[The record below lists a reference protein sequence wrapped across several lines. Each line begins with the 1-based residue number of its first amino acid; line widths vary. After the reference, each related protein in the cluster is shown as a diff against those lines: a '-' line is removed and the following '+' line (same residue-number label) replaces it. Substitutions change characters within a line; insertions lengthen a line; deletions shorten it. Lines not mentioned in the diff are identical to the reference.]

1 MAQGKPKRYSEEHL
15 EMMRN
20 GVVVYPGDES
30 FIANM
35 RSQGTW
41 ADGPTVTWEQFWE
54 VSDQDVVDPRANKLD
69 KRPRLEGDPL
79 RRFRPGED
87 RGVVDLTHA
96 YPGSVRRGVPGPVT
110 PGESD
115 WRRQHDIRMAGA
127 VREGQLRG
135 MENARAIQQA
145 TGTGVYAAPPATLPG
160 APTVGEATAAAQP
173 YRDESAGLGVDT
185 GYVPGM
191 RRSISPQG
199 TRANVD
205 DSFDWRVR
213 GVDPNKPWSG
223 EMSAAERR
231 RDELIALQKIQA
243 RRDQQIAEA
252 KAKQE
257 AMVSGQAAPT
267 ITETITQ
274 VDDDS
279 IPDKRVIKKDYKPD
293 FKRFTPGQDLGM
305 VDPNQAYPGSV
316 RRGVPGPVTPGR
328 QFPSADEGKSILD
341 RISEFGGSLNLPSA
355 KNIWDFGGVVG
366 APSASDIAGGVGD
379 FLTRKTAVADP
390 RSAAGVSM
398 DDIPAQPQLTPKQD
412 PRFALMGQGP
422 GTQMGYPDPS
432 WTGEPPGESTPPLH
446 PAVLARQA
454 EQERIARERAGEFSS
469 AFTPPAPARVE
480 TTPERI
486 NPVPLNE
493 RYPTVEDYIAQRQE
507 NEDARDE
514 GREAEN
520 LSGIP
525 LTLGGLD
532 ASSFGLDATGMLD
545 KAMKG
550 LEAGADVEEVLG
562 DEGSGLLS
570 FEEKHAPNFGV
581 EPEDTR
587 LPPQL
592 RKDETQPDPE
602 KSDVGGQDVQNAP
615 PAVRAELERQWGK
628 WTYNPKARREKFMS
642 QLNAIYKKAAW
653 LDAIAALTGG
663 RSRSAQYIERA
674 VGKLEAITKFDQEER
689 LYNIWR
695 DVYFDKDGNY
705 NAPRSKREAAELA
718 RRLGASPAET
728 KSIYGWA
735 EEGEDLQQWHR
746 IVDGEMQTITTE
758 GKKTRPA
765 LGDSDV
771 KWIIGKP
778 PANWYSGTSAPS
790 TKKSINPD
798 GELVWATEA
807 QIQSGGY
814 LPLPANDPQGA
825 AWERVAKEAEQY
837 LQEVPP
843 NEDAA
848 MATWE
853 MYYSSAKDPVTG
865 HIFGADAAISQ
876 ARLNIER
883 SRRKMG
889 LAGAGGPAPIT
900 EEQKVANANASDQE
914 KVARMTTLKQEGLT
928 QDQVKERMLL
938 EGYDL

>member
-1 MAQGKPKRYSEEHL
+1 MAQGKPKRYSDEHL
-15 EMMRN
+15 KLLEA

-69 KRPRLEGDPL
+69 KRSRLEGDPFGQPL
-79 RRFRPGED
+79 SIEERRM
-87 RGVVDLTHA
+87 VDPTWA
-96 YPGSVRRGVPGPVT
+96 YPGHVRLGALGPVT
-110 PGESD
+110 PGDPRPVPTPTSPNMDAEY
-115 WRRQHDIRMAGA
+115 
-127 VREGQLRG
+127 
-135 MENARAIQQA
+135 
-145 TGTGVYAAPPATLPG
+145 TGLLSPAP
-160 APTVGEATAAAQP
+160 QP

-191 RRSISPQG
+191 KRSISPQG

-205 DSFDWRVR
+205 DSFDWQVR
-213 GVDPNKPWSG
+213 GVDSNKPWSG

-252 KAKQE
+252 KAKHE

-293 FKRFTPGQDLGM
+293 FKRFTPGQDRGM

-316 RRGVPGPVTPGR
+316 RFGAPGPLTPGR
-328 QFPSADEGKSILD
+328 QFPTEREDKSILD

-355 KNIWDFGGVVG
+355 QNLWDFGGVVG
-366 APSASDIAGGVGD
+366 APSASDIVGGVGD
-379 FLTRKTAVADP
+379 FLTMKTAVADP
-390 RSAAGVSM
+390 RSLGATQETLREDEQIGSGI
-398 DDIPAQPQLTPKQD
+398 IPYPVPTGQD
-412 PRFALMGQGP
+412 
-422 GTQMGYPDPS
+422 DPS
-432 WTGEPPGESTPPLH
+432 GAPYGGKLETGSSDYEIRRLIEEGKI
-446 PAVLARQA
+446 AARTGARGPTQETLRED
-454 EQERIARERAGEFSS
+454 EQIGLV
-469 AFTPPAPARVE
+469 TPPAPARVE

-514 GREAEN
+514 GREPEN
-520 LSGIP
+520 RSGIP

-545 KAMKG
+545 EAMKG

-562 DEGSGLLS
+562 DEGAGLLS
-570 FEEKHAPNFGV
+570 FPGDAEAMGV
-581 EPEDTR
+581 ASYDSR

-592 RKDETQPDPE
+592 DARVEPIEEEPIKEDG
-602 KSDVGGQDVQNAP
+602 SDVGGQDVQNAS

-628 WTYNPKARREKFMS
+628 WTYNPKERREKFMS

-807 QIQSGGY
+807 QIQSGGFT
-814 LPLPANDPQGA
+814 PLPSNDPQGA

-889 LAGAGGPAPIT
+889 LAGVGGPAPIT

-928 QDQVKERMLL
+928 QEQVKERMLL